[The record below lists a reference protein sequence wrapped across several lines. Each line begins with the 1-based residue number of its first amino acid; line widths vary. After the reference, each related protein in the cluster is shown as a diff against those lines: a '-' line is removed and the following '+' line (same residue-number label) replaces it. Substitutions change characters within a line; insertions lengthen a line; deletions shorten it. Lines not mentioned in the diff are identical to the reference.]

1 MNSILAPNLLAVVWE
16 LLPMA
21 TLEQSCFY
29 KNLST
34 VIFILNFWYAS
45 PVSQR
50 IFFHLVN
57 GGKKD
62 FDERILHS

>member
-1 MNSILAPNLLAVVWE
+1 MNSILAPNLLVVVWE

-34 VIFILNFWYAS
+34 VIFILNFWYPFS
-45 PVSQR
+45 CIPEDFFSLSEWWEK
-50 IFFHLVN
+50 IF
-57 GGKKD
+57 
-62 FDERILHS
+62 